1 MGKTSGRR
9 FYWESFVAAQMGKRI
24 ISPMI
29 YAFITKVLS
38 IFCGKVLCVVE
49 EEGLI
54 MEEVAKRFDVG
65 VASVM
70 GWTKELVPKTTRF
83 TPTKIDMNGSLG
95 SGC

>member
-1 MGKTSGRR
+1 M
-9 FYWESFVAAQMGKRI
+9 
-24 ISPMI
+24 
-29 YAFITKVLS
+29 
-38 IFCGKVLCVVE
+38 LCVVE

-70 GWTKELVPKTTRF
+70 GWTKEIVPKTTRF